1 MNHEKKHKFKKKSKN
16 NNEIKVEV
24 GFIRIWK
31 LNLNKIIE
39 KKNHDKNLELRRLAM
54 GLFR

>member
-1 MNHEKKHKFKKKSKN
+1 MRKNINLKKKSKN
-16 NNEIKVEV
+16 NKEIKVEV